1 MSVLIYLS
9 KSMYIYTQVCILYV
23 QDVQGNSSICGYVR
37 IKSTCHSKNKW
48 KCFEHSAHLHWNAQ
62 RHCCTWSKT
71 QLPLWKLFCSDPM
84 VSQGLE
90 QRMGFWKTMMGARA
104 LKSLCTLQLLGIN
117 HTAIVLVQI
126 CHRGANLIEG
136 MCTLQWKWMLR
147 G

>member
-9 KSMYIYTQVCILYV
+9 KSMYMYTQVCILYV
-23 QDVQGNSSICGYVR
+23 QNVQGNRSICGYVR

-48 KCFEHSAHLHWNAQ
+48 KCFEHSAHLHRNTQ
-62 RHCCTWSKT
+62 RHCCTWGKT

-117 HTAIVLVQI
+117 HTAIVLVALFSGSG
-126 CHRGANLIEG
+126 CSGARDFCLDPTHRL
-136 MCTLQWKWMLR
+136 
-147 G
+147 